1 MILEFNDVS
10 FAYGEKKVLDKI
22 SFGVEKGEFVAIIG
36 PSGCGKSTL
45 FRLINRLEA
54 LSGGEIL
61 FNGDPIPEKGGI
73 AAFMPQRD
81 LLLPWRTVLKNVM
94 LPFELKKQKGN
105 TEQALDILGRVGLG
119 GCENMYPSELSG
131 GMRQRASFARTLCTG
146 GELMLLD
153 EPFSAL
159 DSLTRTDMQDWLL
172 KQKQTLDKTV
182 ILVTHDID
190 EALLLADTVYLMVGS
205 PVTSLKKTDASFIH
219 TREELYRQSELKT
232 RLLRE
237 LGGKDETCA

>member
-1 MILEFNDVS
+1 MILEFNEVS

-54 LSGGEIL
+54 QSGGEIL
-61 FNGDPIPEKGGI
+61 FNDEPIPEKGGI

-190 EALLLADTVYLMVGS
+190 EALLLADTVYLMDGS
-205 PVTSLKKTDASFIH
+205 PVTSLKRTDAAFIH
-219 TREELYRQSELKT
+219 TREELYRQPELKT

>member
-10 FAYGEKKVLDKI
+10 FVYGEKKVLDKI

-45 FRLINRLEA
+45 FRLINRLEV

-61 FNGDPIPEKGGI
+61 FNNEPIPEKGGI

-94 LPFELKKQKGN
+94 LPFELKKQKGS

-190 EALLLADTVYLMVGS
+190 EALLLADTVYLMDGS
-205 PVTSLKKTDASFIH
+205 PVTSLKRTDAAFIH
-219 TREELYRQSELKT
+219 TREELYRQPELKT